1 MYEVYRI
8 HLCIQNTYHQTTVR
22 KNPVVKYPVSMNPV
36 EIIPS
41 EMNPVLLESRQ
52 NWIPS
57 NTNPVEGESR
67 QNWIPSKVN
76 PVLNK
81 SRQKWIPSENESRQ
95 MWIPPKTN
103 PTRNRYKSQYRRTLL
118 SWREVE
124 SLSYYMKLWRSDPRL
139 RPQTA
144 SDGLRGRIWGRGLKR
159 PQVGALKYEEVIIL
173 QTGWKHDT
181 YFRSVHGQYKQ
192 YPAYFR

>member
-1 MYEVYRI
+1 
-8 HLCIQNTYHQTTVR
+8 
-22 KNPVVKYPVSMNPV
+22 
-36 EIIPS
+36 
-41 EMNPVLLESRQ
+41 MNPVLLESRQ

-103 PTRNRYKSQYRRTLL
+103 PTRNRYKSQYRRRTLL

-144 SDGLRGRIWGRGLKR
+144 SDGLRGRILGCGLKR
-159 PQVGALKYEEVIIL
+159 PRKSDWGRTALKYEVINWSSFKSRFL
-173 QTGWKHDT
+173 TFMASDGLGWPRRSDLRSPVSLHRGRQETLDFSHDNKIALT
-181 YFRSVHGQYKQ
+181 NGINHS
-192 YPAYFR
+192 